1 MAGLSHITQNTTIK
15 LTSGNITGLLG
26 LDKTFFSIESEA
38 SFTVFKNYNVINS
51 TKIDAINP
59 HFGAFIRTSVT

>member
-1 MAGLSHITQNTTIK
+1 M
-15 LTSGNITGLLG
+15 GLLG
-26 LDKTFFSIESEA
+26 LDKTFFAIESEA
-38 SFTVFKNYNVINS
+38 SFTVFKNYTVKNS